1 MLGLLSLAALLAA
14 GCSSMSNTLAGNTG
28 AQTAQTFVI
37 GTDAPAANVVSFT
50 ATLES
55 VDAIDSNGNS
65 VPLISGTPS
74 VDFARYNG
82 LQTLLDV
89 DNVAAGTY
97 TSVSITLGPSV
108 TIGYLDTSSAPP
120 TIQSTTMSVST
131 TPIVIQLNNPV
142 VLNQTTSGGLR
153 VDFDLN
159 QSIQE
164 TNGQITGVTP
174 TFDVKAVGPDD
185 AGAHIDEFAG
195 SVTNVD
201 ATNQQ
206 FTLVGPHG
214 RQFTV
219 NVNGK
224 TEWDGDASLSNILNT
239 IVQISGKLDRA
250 EATID
255 ADEVAILTKDGFFAS
270 GQITY
275 VNPPPPTLG
284 NANSFDL
291 YVRSLEPTTTGL
303 QLGQLATVNLTG
315 NENYYIYWMHNPIT
329 QFLFNRAALVAG
341 QDVAIGGPA
350 SGASDAANVT
360 VKRIVLRQWGFE
372 GVVVPGS
379 VNAGAGTFQMQVK
392 GFAGVLIP
400 TPVTVYVGTD
410 TDFRYG
416 FTSISDLPTSVR
428 VRVVGLLLKNATTG
442 EVVLL
447 ARHIDDRAN

>member
-1 MLGLLSLAALLAA
+1 MLGLISLAALLAA

-28 AQTAQTFVI
+28 GRTAQAFVI

-74 VDFARYNG
+74 VDFARFNG

-89 DNVAAGTY
+89 DNVAPGTY
-97 TSVSITLGPSV
+97 VSVSITLGPSV
-108 TIGYLDTSSAPP
+108 SIGYLDTSSSPP
-120 TIQSTTMSVST
+120 TIKSTTMSVST
-131 TPIVIQLNNPV
+131 TPIVIKLNNPV
-142 VLNQTTSGGLR
+142 VLTQTSSGGLR

-174 TFDVKAVGPDD
+174 TFDVKGVHPDD
-185 AGAHIDEFAG
+185 DGAHIDEFTG

-201 ATNQQ
+201 STNQQ

-219 NVNGK
+219 SVNGQ

-239 IVQISGKLDRA
+239 IVQISGKLDRV

-255 ADEVAILTKDGFFAS
+255 ADEVAILSKDGFFAS
-270 GQITY
+270 GQITF

-284 NANSFDL
+284 NADSFDL
-291 YVRSLEPTTTGL
+291 YVRSLEPTTTGVK
-303 QLGQLATVNLTG
+303 LGQLATVKLTG
-315 NENYYIYWMHNPIT
+315 NENYYIYWMHNPLT
-329 QFLFNRAALVAG
+329 QFLFNRASLVAG
-341 QDVAIGGPA
+341 QAVSIGGPA
-350 SGASDAANVT
+350 SGAADATNVT
-360 VKRIVLRQWGFE
+360 VKRVVLRQWGFE
-372 GVVVPGS
+372 GTIVPGS
-379 VNAGAGTFQMQVK
+379 VNSDAGTFQMQVN

-400 TPVTVYVGTD
+400 TPVTVYVGQD
-410 TDFRYG
+410 TDFRDG
-416 FTSISDLPTSVR
+416 FTSMSDVSASVR
-428 VRVVGLLLKNATTG
+428 IRVVGLLLKNAATG
-442 EVVLL
+442 QIVLL
-447 ARHIDDRAN
+447 SRHVDDRED